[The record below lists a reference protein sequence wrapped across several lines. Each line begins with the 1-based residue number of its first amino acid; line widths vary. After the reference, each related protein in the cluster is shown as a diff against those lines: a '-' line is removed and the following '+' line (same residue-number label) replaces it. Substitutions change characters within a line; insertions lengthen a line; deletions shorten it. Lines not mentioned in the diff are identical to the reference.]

1 MKTMKMKIYF
11 SGLLFALFAFSACV
25 KDTSVYITQQKKDV
39 NVDDYDKDG
48 TGPGGTE
55 GQLTPGINLVK
66 LNIEYKGQVSE
77 RRFKYF
83 MPVSIDK
90 SKPIS
95 LIFDFHGSYGA
106 GQDPIANVSMSQPL
120 LQLAIRQNC
129 IIAIPAGEDTGAAV
143 NWQNSDYH
151 FPFVDAMINFFK
163 NQTPQIDVN
172 RIYTCGHSSGAIF
185 SYVLAFYRSD
195 VFAAAVPVAG
205 QMKIADSEVAPSRAV
220 PIRAFNGK
228 KDDIV
233 IASAVIDN
241 INAWANKVA
250 GYFPSDAVN
259 SDTLRIDG
267 YKPYLTKKWSK
278 GKADIELFMI
288 EDEGHGVNWNYIMPL
303 MWDFMNSHPK
313 NVSSSGIYVSSQL
326 KRFDAIEGQTFSSE
340 IRSSVGTTVSIVSA
354 PSDWT
359 VTLSGSVLTVKAPND
374 FFAATTVNRKG
385 EIKLRATGNG
395 SSAEI
400 GLPYTLA
407 APKTYYEVGDLVYD
421 TDFKPTGVVFWV
433 NPANIKEAKMIA
445 LEHVIRPFGAVGT
458 SFFTSS
464 YTDGYSNTLALIERN
479 NTLATKLTATT
490 SAFVYAYEYKASA
503 GSTKGWYLP
512 AVDELKSLDA
522 NLTQVNNALK
532 THGTALEITSSALSY
547 YMSSTMVNSGT
558 SGAPKKQFY
567 TFDFNTNPSWHGY
580 YVLNANASDN
590 TANVSTRPI
599 RKITKQ

>member
-1 MKTMKMKIYF
+1 MKKMKLYF
-11 SGLLFALFAFSACV
+11 SFLLLSLFTFSACV
-25 KDTSVYITQQKKDV
+25 KDTSVYLTQEKKDV

-48 TGPGGTE
+48 TGPGQTDGV
-55 GQLTPGINLVK
+55 LTPGINLVK
-66 LNIEYKGQVSE
+66 LNVDYNGTVSE

-95 LIFDFHGSYGA
+95 LIFDFHGSYGT

-151 FPFVDAMINFFK
+151 FPFVDAMIDFFK
-163 NQTPQIDVN
+163 KQTPQVDVN

-205 QMKIADSEVAPSRAV
+205 QMKIADSETAPNRAV

-228 KDDIV
+228 SDDVV

-267 YKPYLTKKWSK
+267 YKPYLTKRWNG

-288 EDEGHGVNWNYIMPL
+288 EDEGHNVNWNYIMPL
-303 MWDFMNSHPK
+303 MWEFMNAHPK
-313 NVSSSGIYVSSQL
+313 NVGSSGIYISSQL
-326 KRFDAIEGQTFSSE
+326 KRFDAVEGQSFNSE
-340 IRSSVGTTVSIVSA
+340 IRYSEGATVSIVSA

-359 VTLSGSVLTVKAPND
+359 VTFSNNILKVKAPSD
-374 FFAATTVNRKG
+374 FFVPTTINRKG
-385 EIKLRATGNG
+385 EIKLKVTGNG
-395 SSAEI
+395 ATAEI
-400 GLPYTLA
+400 SLPYTLA
-407 APKTYYEVGDLVYD
+407 APKSYYEIGDLVYD
-421 TDFKPTGVVFWV
+421 ADFKPTGVVFWV
-433 NPANIKEAKMIA
+433 NPANIKEAKIIA
-445 LEHVIRPFGAVGT
+445 LEHTTRQFGAVGT
-458 SFFTSS
+458 DFVTPS
-464 YTDGYSNTLALIERN
+464 YTDGYGNTLTLIARN
-479 NTLATKLTATT
+479 QTLATKLTSAT

-503 GSTKGWYLP
+503 GNTVGWYLP
-512 AVDELKSLDA
+512 AVDELKALDV
-522 NLTQVNNALK
+522 NLTTVNNALK
-532 THGTALEITSSALSY
+532 TYGTALDITSSTGSY
-547 YMSSTMVNSGT
+547 CMSSTVVKNGT
-558 SGAPKKQFY
+558 SKQFY
-567 TFDFNTNPSWHGY
+567 TFDYNTNPNWHGY
-580 YVLNANASDN
+580 YPLTANASDN
-590 TANVSTRPI
+590 SPYAATRPI
-599 RKITKQ
+599 KKVTK